1 MKIHYDKEVDALY
14 IKLSDDKPDGVIEI
28 SNDVNIDVTPEGRI
42 IGIEILDSSKKIDL
56 NTIFSYQIEL
66 DEELLRIE

>member
-14 IKLSDDKPDGVIEI
+14 IRLSDDKPEGVIEI

-56 NTIFSYQIEL
+56 NTIFSYQIEFN
-66 DEELLRIE
+66 EELLEIK